1 MTSMISP
8 VDRERALAATAEEGG
23 RLVGTLRSAGDASEA
38 AVPTCPGWSVHDM
51 GVHLGIVYAWVA
63 LIVSSDPDDAPGR
76 RELPRPVE
84 GETVA
89 DYLAARLDDVLGA
102 LGSVPES
109 ALRWNFVAGG
119 RAPVS
124 FWWRRQLHETAI
136 HRVDA
141 ELATGQAVTAF
152 EPVLAADGVSEY
164 LELMGHR
171 ECGWDE
177 LEIGDGFS
185 IHLHATDLPE
195 AEWTVDSKH
204 RTYARAHL
212 KADVAVRGPAWSLM
226 RWCWGRIPAGTET
239 LAVEKLELF
248 GDAGAAESW
257 RPSR

>member
-8 VDRERALAATAEEGG
+8 VDRERAFTAIAEQAG
-23 RLVGTLRSAGDASEA
+23 RLVDAIRSVEDPST
-38 AVPTCPGWSVHDM
+38 VPVPSCPDWSLHDLA
-51 GVHLGIVYAWVA
+51 VHLGIVYAWVA
-63 LIVSSDPDDAPGR
+63 VVVKTDPDDRPGR
-76 RELPRPVE
+76 RELPRPAE
-84 GETVA
+84 GEPVG
-89 DYLAARLDDVLGA
+89 DYLLARLDEVLGTLKA
-102 LGSVPES
+102 VPDD

-119 RAPVS
+119 RAPAS

-141 ELATGQAVTAF
+141 ELATGLPVTAF

-164 LELMGHR
+164 LELMGYG
-171 ECGWDE
+171 EGTWDA

-195 AEWTVDSKH
+195 AEWTVDSKN

-212 KADVAVRGPAWSLM
+212 KADVALRGPAWSLM
-226 RWCWGRIPAGTET
+226 RWCWGRIPTAPDALVSEE
-239 LAVEKLELF
+239 LQLF